1 MLESPEILIV
11 GYAKRKFQVGEI
23 WYSCFLLSLKKFH
36 LVVLLT
42 EGQARLLQVK
52 RDPPLDLCLYIRS
65 HLNFSNIPASQAEK
79 RSH

>member
-11 GYAKRKFQVGEI
+11 EYTKREYQVGEI

-36 LVVLLT
+36 LVELLT

-52 RDPPLDLCLYIRS
+52 RDPLLDLCYM
-65 HLNFSNIPASQAEK
+65 
-79 RSH
+79 